1 MKWDGFDYWAIS
13 LTLTEIEK
21 IKMGLNAD
29 LSMKQKRCG
38 ILYQIIANMINN
50 GAIAEPAELRDG
62 IDFETN
68 LRAKK
73 WAADLVDHRWNRG
86 FPNSVLESFG
96 AGTRTGEAELTSD
109 YAGANSSISTY
120 QGEDNHE
127 YFLVYIR
134 NAMWF
139 TEAEFT
145 AKYAQFPVI
154 MEKYNM
160 VVRYLL
166 DNYGMDLEKM
176 AAGPQQ

>member
-1 MKWDGFDYWAIS
+1 M
-13 LTLTEIEK
+13 
-21 IKMGLNAD
+21 
-29 LSMKQKRCG
+29 
-38 ILYQIIANMINN
+38 
-50 GAIAEPAELRDG
+50 
-62 IDFETN
+62 
-68 LRAKK
+68 
-73 WAADLVDHRWNRG
+73 
-86 FPNSVLESFG
+86 
-96 AGTRTGEAELTSD
+96 TSD

-120 QGEDNHE
+120 QGENNHE

-160 VVRYLL
+160 VVRYLF

-176 AAGPQQ
+176 AAGPQQWEIL